1 MLDAKESILFV
12 VDGTGLEAQSLL
24 LAASLAKHH
33 PDRSTVDLIAYV
45 SPRSAGSLTEVTR
58 ALYAHCGVQVQPLPS
73 ADGFGPST
81 IRMAIR
87 SLPVRPRAAQP
98 AACSLTPI
106 RFALAG

>member
-73 ADGFGPST
+73 ADGIWAKPYPHGNK
-81 IRMAIR
+81 I
-87 SLPVRPRAAQP
+87 
-98 AACSLTPI
+98 
-106 RFALAG
+106 